1 MEGLY
6 MTIAIQNLQTIAP
19 DTDTELLE
27 ELNSDQL
34 DLVSGGFLIY
44 VAAFAAGLATGTSL
58 VTATGVG
65 FGVGYLA
72 AQKMSS
78 GFVPGP
84 NDEGKYILR

>member
-1 MEGLY
+1 

-27 ELNSDQL
+27 ELNRDRL

-44 VAAFAAGLATGTSL
+44 VAAFVGGLATGTSL
-58 VTATGVG
+58 VTAAGVG
-65 FGVGYLA
+65 FGAGYLA
-72 AQKMSS
+72 AQEMSN